1 MWLPTRRRLRLRRKE
16 IGGDLI
22 NKENMERTNMYV
34 LSLLTIKE
42 LKGKLRKLRK
52 GRRRRMRSMLAF
64 TTFSWRANMVGVVG
78 KHPLIAC
85 GVICAD
91 KYVLVQT

>member
-42 LKGKLRKLRK
+42 LKGKLRK
-52 GRRRRMRSMLAF
+52 GRRRRMRSMFAF

-78 KHPLIAC
+78 KHP
-85 GVICAD
+85 
-91 KYVLVQT
+91 